1 MEEHDMDFAAVF
13 AILVG
18 IAMVGQWLITMLKKE
33 IPGTGAGTI
42 VGRGRVEMG
51 FHWAAE
57 FLTAAA
63 LILCG
68 SGLLQD
74 WSFAH
79 QGYLISMG
87 MLIYT
92 VINSSG
98 YFAQKREWPM
108 IGVFAILLILSIV
121 SLIMVW

>member
-1 MEEHDMDFAAVF
+1 MRFAAIF

-18 IAMVGQWLITMLKKE
+18 IAMMGQWLITMIKKE
-33 IPGTGAGTI
+33 IPGQEAGTI
-42 VGRGRVEMG
+42 VGRGPVEMG

-68 SGLLQD
+68 SGLFLD

-79 QGYLISMG
+79 KGYLISMG

-108 IGVFAILLILSIV
+108 IGVFTILLILSIV
-121 SLIMVW
+121 SLVTVL